1 MFKFIQSCEDTNVFY
16 LETIGGIRAIIR
28 DGEYIGWY
36 NPNLSEVL

>member
-1 MFKFIQSCEDTNVFY
+1 MFKEIKEDEHTTYIECF
-16 LETIGGIRAIIR
+16 GFRAIIK

>member
-1 MFKFIQSCEDTNVFY
+1 MFKEIKEDERTTY
-16 LETIGGIRAIIR
+16 LECFGFRAIIK